1 MSDSIDRAQAMTEL
15 QMSAKR
21 LTLAY
26 EAHGEG
32 RVEYSD
38 IIIRLSDALDTLRG
52 LPSAQP
58 EQKIGKFVRWMEK
71 RETPGYISFTPHCKC
86 SSCGNELLIENIN
99 YCYMCGAS
107 LIEERGI
114 ERWEE

>member
-15 QMSAKR
+15 QMNAKR

-38 IIIRLSDALDTLRG
+38 IIIRLSDALDVLRG

-58 EQKIGKFVRWMEK
+58 ERKTGRWNKYYRMHSGDTFV
-71 RETPGYISFTPHCKC
+71 CDKC
-86 SSCGNELLIENIN
+86 GGCFVVLQGSEHMDFCPN
-99 YCYMCGAS
+99 CGADM
-107 LIEERGI
+107 RGGK
-114 ERWEE
+114 